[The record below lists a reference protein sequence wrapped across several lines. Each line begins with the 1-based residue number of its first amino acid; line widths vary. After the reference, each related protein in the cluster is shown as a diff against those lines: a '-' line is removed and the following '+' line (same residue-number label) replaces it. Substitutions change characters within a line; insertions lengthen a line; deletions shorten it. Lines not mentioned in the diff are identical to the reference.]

1 MRKFEQYNP
10 IAAAVC
16 MLAAAGI
23 AMFVMDPV
31 ILLIALGAG
40 LAYFFRRN
48 GLKGMRSHL
57 WTLLLFAVM
66 TLINPLTNHNG
77 ATVLFVMN
85 DNPITLEA
93 FLYGLAASVMVISV
107 LYWFRSFTQVM
118 TSDRLLYLFG
128 ALSPKLALILS
139 MTLRYVPLFGQQV
152 QKVKQAQ
159 KALGLYKEDNII
171 DSFRANLRVASVMVT
186 WALENGII
194 TADSMTARGY
204 GLDRRTH
211 FSIFRFTFSDAL
223 LTAGTALL
231 TAAAVWGTA
240 GRSISWYPL
249 FAASAVDARVLIGYL
264 SYGMLAFLP
273 VIIDAKEALAWRF
286 FESKI

>member
-1 MRKFEQYNP
+1 MRRFEQYNP
-10 IAAAVC
+10 IAAAAC
-16 MLAAAGI
+16 MLASAGI

-31 ILLIALGAG
+31 ILCLALSGG
-40 LAYFFRRN
+40 LAYFFSRN
-48 GLKGMRSHL
+48 GLKGLRSHL

-66 TLINPLTNHNG
+66 VLINPLTNHNG

-93 FLYGLAASVMVISV
+93 FLYGLAASVMVITV
-107 LYWFRSFTQVM
+107 LYWFRTFTQVM

-194 TADSMTARGY
+194 TADGMTARGY

-211 FSIFRFTFSDAL
+211 FSIFRFTVSDGL
-223 LTAGTALL
+223 LAAGSALL
-231 TAAAVWGTA
+231 TAAAVWGAA

-249 FAASAVDARVLIGYL
+249 FAAGTVDARVLTGYL
-264 SYGMLAFLP
+264 SYGVLAFLP